1 MKAVKKF
8 ATFED
13 LKSYESK
20 TKNYEVSLK
29 KHSNFEKVIKDF
41 ISHKVGKNN
50 QSNSKQ

>member
-20 TKNYEVSLK
+20 TMNYEVSLK
-29 KHSNFEKVIKDF
+29 KHSNFEKVIKNIRSD
-41 ISHKVGKNN
+41 KVGKSN
-50 QSNSKQ
+50 QRKSK